1 MRVVSFSS
9 IGFDGELVSV
19 EVDIRRGI
27 PGIDVVG
34 LPDGAVREAKER
46 VRVALRNSGYSFPAD
61 RILVNLAPAGV
72 RKEGAAFD
80 LAIAVGILASSGQLE
95 CPDSAPVLVMGELE
109 LSGTIRPVRG
119 VLSAVA
125 AGLEHGI
132 RYFIVPSE
140 NLEEAAVLRAG
151 RICGLR
157 TLGGAAAVFT
167 ALSHTGKFPSRS
179 FPPSVSRSESPSPHF
194 PVNGSG
200 SSRSPVF
207 PAASRSRTVHRPES
221 GPEPDRLPAVPP
233 EPDFADLR
241 GQPVLTRALEIA
253 AAGGHHVFLFGP
265 PGCGKTMSAR
275 RFPGLLP
282 DLPREDSIVVTRIYS
297 TAGVL
302 PNGAGLIRRPPFR
315 SPHHSAS
322 LEGIIGGGRSV
333 RPGEVSLAHKGVLF
347 LDEAPEFGR
356 PILQSLREPIEE
368 GRVVIARAGASYWF
382 PSDFQLILA
391 ANPCPCGNLGHDEKV
406 CLCSANEIASYWK
419 KLRGPLLDRIDLRV
433 PVDPV
438 PAERMLEPNPER
450 TETMRARVVS
460 ALGLQAE
467 RYGGIG
473 VTRNAK
479 LPAAYLE
486 RFCALDRTAA
496 RELASVSRKL
506 SLSSRAVHSVV
517 RVARTIADLAGADR
531 IGHEHLFEAI
541 QHRRFGDG
549 DYYWGSS

>member
-1 MRVVSFSS
+1 MKVVSFSS

-46 VRVALRNSGYSFPAD
+46 VRVAVRNSGYRFPAD
-61 RILVNLAPAGV
+61 RILINLAPAGV

-80 LAIAVGILASSGQLE
+80 LAIAVGILSSSGQLE
-95 CPDSAPVLVMGELE
+95 CPDPAVVLVMGELE

-132 RYFIVPSE
+132 RHFIVPSE
-140 NLEEAAVLRAG
+140 NLEEAAVLRSG

-157 TLGGAAAVFT
+157 SLEGAAAVFT
-167 ALSHTGKFPSRS
+167 ALARTGRFPSRS
-179 FPPSVSRSESPSPHF
+179 HPTVSSHTHPPVSSPDNSEG
-194 PVNGSG
+194 GSG
-200 SSRSPVF
+200 PTRFSAGS
-207 PAASRSRTVHRPES
+207 
-221 GPEPDRLPAVPP
+221 L
-233 EPDFADLR
+233 EPDFAEIR
-241 GQPVLTRALEIA
+241 GQPVLMRAFEIA

-282 DLPREDSIVVTRIYS
+282 DLSREDSIVVSRIHS

-302 PNGAGLIRRPPFR
+302 PNGTGLIRRPPFR

-322 LEGIIGGGRSV
+322 LEGIIGGGRFV

-433 PVDPV
+433 PVGAV
-438 PAERMLEPNPER
+438 PAERMLERNTER
-450 TETMRARVVS
+450 TETMRARVIS
-460 ALGLQAE
+460 ALELQAE
-467 RYGGIG
+467 RYGGFG
-473 VTRNAK
+473 VMRNAR

-496 RELASVSRKL
+496 RELASASRKL
-506 SLSSRAVHSVV
+506 SLSSRAVHSVM
-517 RVARTIADLAGADR
+517 RVARTIADLSGTDR
-531 IGHEHLFEAI
+531 ISLDHLYEAI

-549 DYYWGSS
+549 DLYWSSS